1 MTTTSIRFHRE
12 ARAEYRAAVAW
23 YGERSTAAAIGLVD
37 AVAEG
42 LRTIEETPLAWPTW
56 RGGFVRRRVLRR
68 FPYSLFYVV
77 SPEREQIVIVA
88 VAHHSRSPGYWLSRL
103 GR

>member
-1 MTTTSIRFHRE
+1 MIGYRFHGD

-23 YGERSTAAAIGLVD
+23 YRARSLDAARGLVG
-37 AVAEG
+37 AVSDG
-42 LRTIEETPLAWPTW
+42 VRTARETPLAWPVW
-56 RGGFVRRRVLRR
+56 RGGPARRRVLRR

-77 SPEREQIVIVA
+77 STEIVIVA
-88 VAHHSRSPGYWLSRL
+88 VAHHSRRPGYWSSRL

>member
-1 MTTTSIRFHRE
+1 VIGYRFHRD
-12 ARAEYRAAVAW
+12 ARAEYRSAVAW
-23 YGERSTAAAIGLVD
+23 YRERSLDAARGLVG

-42 LRTIEETPLAWPTW
+42 LRTIEETPLAWPLW
-56 RGGFVRRRVLRR
+56 RGGPVRRRVLRR
-68 FPYSLFYVV
+68 FPYSLFYLE